1 MTAVRLFLTKVKSLP
16 TDEDKYWQ
24 DIEGMVEVIAHE
36 YEKSAFDSITQ
47 LHCVRGLLLL
57 MLNE

>member
-16 TDEDKYWQ
+16 TDENKYWQ

-36 YEKSAFDSITQ
+36 YEKS
-47 LHCVRGLLLL
+47 
-57 MLNE
+57 